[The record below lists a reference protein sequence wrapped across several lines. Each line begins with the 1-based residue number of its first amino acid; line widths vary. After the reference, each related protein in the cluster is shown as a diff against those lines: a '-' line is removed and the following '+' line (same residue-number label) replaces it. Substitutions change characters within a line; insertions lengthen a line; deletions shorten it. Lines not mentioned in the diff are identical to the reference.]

1 MSIPPPK
8 EPRPLTPKDWKD
20 AVERAQRQRLLQ
32 QRKERAEQ
40 LAEKSRDKRF
50 THEQENVLKQLHER
64 RTKDS
69 HFMVVQVLDNRNE
82 ITLEDIEMLEKMIE
96 IEEGENTKEVVT
108 GVKQTLVEPDA
119 ADAVKMEMED
129 PPLPIEQPVKMA
141 EEKEIE
147 VMEPQEKEV
156 VEEKKQEKMEYGY
169 TANVLI
175 KDIFTSDNESKWDR
189 ISVKE
194 EQIRF
199 VFESIKTEK
208 GVLIPRELR
217 IIVHNYPRLKKKKE
231 DNEWIVER
239 VFQDVSY
246 EIIKIIGEKRTT
258 LQCDDKW
265 FMEQI
270 HEKENSTGEINM
282 TRVTGSEQR
291 LWVTNYFKR
300 DGITADVSSTVDISS
315 TMFAIE
321 LTDKEEYIARRKA
334 MEGSLAKSRYLNSL
348 AEEIVHDYGTIERRA
363 NILRTQMQQCSTLI
377 IPVLGALLNADP
389 TTLSLDSYTREYLAT
404 LFDNDTLPEAVRNA
418 AMEKVNEYYTLLQ
431 EYQTITEEH
440 FSSWLDNGEQQVGK
454 YELQLENLDRTL
466 QGKKQRIPLTPF
478 KLNVRSDPE
487 IEVEEPKQ
495 EVPRNLHITFHFQS
509 IEQQQEIEELF
520 ELPLQYVVFRIEEH
534 TQKNRDYLQKKFDD
548 DKRSYEEWKARQAQE
563 E

>member
-1 MSIPPPK
+1 MSISPSK
-8 EPRPLTPKDWKD
+8 EPRPLTPKVWEN
-20 AVERAQRQRLLQ
+20 AWERAQRQRLLQ

-40 LAEKSRDKRF
+40 LAEMNRDKRF

-96 IEEGENTKEVVT
+96 IEEGETKEVVT
-108 GVKQTLVEPDA
+108 GVKQTLVEPDV
-119 ADAVKMEMED
+119 ADAARMETED

-189 ISVKE
+189 INVKE

-231 DNEWIVER
+231 DDKWIVER

-246 EIIKIIGEKRTT
+246 EIIKIIGEQRTT

-300 DGITADVSSTVDISS
+300 DGITVDVSSTVDISS
-315 TMFAIE
+315 TMFAVE
-321 LTDKEEYIARRKA
+321 LTDKEEYILRRKA

-348 AEEIVHDYGTIERRA
+348 AEEIIHDYGTIERRA

-377 IPVLGALLNADP
+377 ISVLGALLNADP
-389 TTLSLDSYTREYLAT
+389 ITLSLDSYTREYLAT
-404 LFDNDTLPEAVRNA
+404 LFDTLPEAVKNA

-478 KLNVRSDPE
+478 KLTVISDPE

-495 EVPRNLHITFHFQS
+495 EVSRNLHITFHFQS
-509 IEQQQEIEELF
+509 IEQQREIEELF

-548 DKRSYEEWKARQAQE
+548 DKRSYEEWKAKQAQE

>member
-108 GVKQTLVEPDA
+108 GVKQTLVEPGA

-129 PPLPIEQPVKMA
+129 PPLPIEQPVKMV

-189 ISVKE
+189 VSVKE

-231 DNEWIVER
+231 DDKWIVDR

-246 EIIKIIGEKRTT
+246 EIIKIIGEQRTT

-270 HEKENSTGEINM
+270 HKKETATGEINM

-300 DGITADVSSTVDISS
+300 DGITTDVSSTVDISS
-315 TMFAIE
+315 TMFAVE

-389 TTLSLDSYTREYLAT
+389 TTLSMDSYTREYLAT

>member
-8 EPRPLTPKDWKD
+8 EPRPLTPKDWEN
-20 AVERAQRQRLLQ
+20 AWERAQRQRLLQ

-96 IEEGENTKEVVT
+96 IEEGETKEVIT

-119 ADAVKMEMED
+119 VDAARMETED

-156 VEEKKQEKMEYGY
+156 IEEKKQEKMEYGY

-175 KDIFTSDNESKWDR
+175 KDIFTSDNDSKWDR
-189 ISVKE
+189 RSVKE

-231 DNEWIVER
+231 DDEWIVER

-246 EIIKIIGEKRTT
+246 EIIKIIGEQRTT

-315 TMFAIE
+315 TMFAVE

-348 AEEIVHDYGTIERRA
+348 AEEIIHDYGTIERRA
-363 NILRTQMQQCSTLI
+363 NILRTRMQQCSTLI

-389 TTLSLDSYTREYLAT
+389 ITLSLDSYTREYLAT
-404 LFDNDTLPEAVRNA
+404 LFDTLPEEVKNA

-478 KLNVRSDPE
+478 KLTVRSDPE

-495 EVPRNLHITFHFQS
+495 EVSRNLHITFHFQS

-548 DKRSYEEWKARQAQE
+548 DKRSYEEWKAKQAQE

>member
-108 GVKQTLVEPDA
+108 GVKQTLVEPGA

-129 PPLPIEQPVKMA
+129 PPLPIEQPVKMV

-189 ISVKE
+189 VSVKE

-231 DNEWIVER
+231 DDKWIVDR

-246 EIIKIIGEKRTT
+246 EIIKIIGEQRTT

-270 HEKENSTGEINM
+270 HKKETATGEINM

-300 DGITADVSSTVDISS
+300 DGITTDVSSTVDISS
-315 TMFAIE
+315 TMFAVE

-389 TTLSLDSYTREYLAT
+389 TTLSMDSYTREYLAT

-509 IEQQQEIEELF
+509 IEQL
-520 ELPLQYVVFRIEEH
+520 
-534 TQKNRDYLQKKFDD
+534 K
-548 DKRSYEEWKARQAQE
+548 
-563 E
+563 